1 VLLCLSGF
9 TGADNY
15 AKILM
20 SKIVRILS
28 IDGGGIR
35 GILPAT
41 FLSILEEK
49 LREKS
54 GNENLRLAECFD
66 FIAGTSTGGLLT
78 CMYLTP
84 DDNNALLPKYTAR
97 QALEFY
103 FGYGDSAF
111 KPNTQGG
118 FHKYSPEGLET
129 GLNNFFGNLKLG
141 QLIKPCCI
149 TAYDMLHCEPYL
161 FFSHRG
167 ISDPRDNYY
176 IKDVVRATSA
186 LPGIFPPATIHS
198 LAERERTFIDG
209 SIFAYNPAMHAYMQ
223 AKSIFPNAENF
234 LLLSLGTGLPVTAY
248 SPAQLEDTSEKN
260 WARLLADIAFSAHS
274 DMVHYQLEEIFMNK
288 PGSAYIRLQPSLQG
302 LDKEMDNVSHENI
315 HALYKAGLDF
325 VDSNEKTLAEIV
337 NMNQSG
343 SDG

>member
-1 VLLCLSGF
+1 M
-9 TGADNY
+9 D
-15 AKILM
+15 
-20 SKIVRILS
+20 KIVKILS

-111 KPNTQGG
+111 TPNKQEG
-118 FHKYSPEGLET
+118 FHKYSPAGLEEGLT
-129 GLNNFFGNLKLG
+129 RFFGNLKLG

-149 TAYDMLHCEPYL
+149 TAYDMIQCEPYL
-161 FFSHRG
+161 FFSHRA
-167 ISDPRDNYY
+167 ISDPRADYY
-176 IKDVVRATSA
+176 IKDVARSTSA
-186 LPGIFPPATIHS
+186 LPGIFPPATIFS
-198 LAERERTFIDG
+198 LSDRKRTFIDG
-209 SIFAYNPAMHAYMQ
+209 SIFAYNPALQAYIR

-234 LLLSLGTGLPVTAY
+234 MLLSLGTGLPATAY
-248 SPAQLEDTSEKN
+248 TPAQLEDTSEKN

-274 DMVHYQLEEIFMNK
+274 DMVHYQLDEIFLNK
-288 PGSAYIRLQPSLQG
+288 PGSKYIRLQPSLHG
-302 LDKEMDNVSHENI
+302 LNKEMDNVSHENVL
-315 HALYKAGLDF
+315 ALYKAGLEF
-325 VDSNEKTLAEIV
+325 VSSNEKTLTEIV
-337 NMNQSG
+337 NMNDFASE
-343 SDG
+343 